1 MRSQFSNWE
10 VHSAT
15 WNLKFTTSN
24 TFCRSKSSFCPPFL
38 PMGSSWMRS
47 GTSIEIEAFV
57 FLSEQST
64 TNVIP
69 LSGVALPPFG
79 ETEVKTL
86 KGKWLLDV
94 LISTVCLHQDTE
106 SWSPSEMSSYSVCS
120 ALHLPTAPLVSG
132 QSSALNRV
140 LFQTQPVFTNDCDC
154 KYVFKTV
161 RSDCYIPCLLC
172 TYVNVEEEEKKELW
186 QHTFYLKLDDWFWL
200 HSKKDK

>member
-1 MRSQFSNWE
+1 M
-10 VHSAT
+10 HSAT
-15 WNLKFTTSN
+15 WYLKFTTSN
-24 TFCRSKSSFCPPFL
+24 KFCWSKSIRFAHRFSQLVRLEWGLALLLNEKRLFFSVTFSTL
-38 PMGSSWMRS
+38 
-47 GTSIEIEAFV
+47 
-57 FLSEQST
+57 EQST

-69 LSGVALPPFG
+69 LSGVAFPPFG

-94 LISTVCLHQDTE
+94 LLISTVCLHQDTE